1 MGKRIQNKSYEL
13 ISLEQQE
20 YLLNNYS
27 GKTLIDLESETG
39 INKRLI
45 GFLFNDKG
53 INIKIKPISP
63 EQHNFI
69 IENCN
74 NMTVNALAEKLGID
88 GKRLKGYVLREG
100 IEVKGNKVTLTDEQK
115 DFYLNNFDVISIL
128 EMAEKT
134 NVNRRYI
141 GNFLRESGCNTERI
155 MTNEQKEYILN
166 NYPNKTI
173 KDISSILNIDNRRIS
188 SFIKENNINVSYNPT
203 FNEEDV
209 KDIIQSY
216 KILTLDEIRKKY
228 KSSRNRISKI
238 IKENNINV
246 INKTI
251 VTLDIETLTVFDNIL
266 RNQWLNTNQLADL
279 INISIPTINKKLS
292 EHEKYGILPKEAL
305 IEKLISYSDTFK
317 LIHNDYVQNK
327 EDINCGKDY
336 VEELKLT
343 NNINLNVS
351 TIKSCIEIIDDNFDY
366 YHDKELIQK
375 INNMYYDKNLSTIKI
390 GKEFGKSSGWSRDL
404 IRKNGGECNKHI
416 IEIDINTLTVY
427 YNILNKE
434 LLNISQLSDLIN
446 MSIPTINKKLAG
458 HEKYN
463 DLSKELIIEK
473 LINRSNMFKLI
484 YNDYIENKE
493 NINHGKDYVE
503 ELKLTNNIKLN
514 NSTIKC
520 CIKIIDSNFKYY
532 YNKDLTEKIFNMYYN
547 KNLSTTK
554 IGKEFGKSSCW
565 SRNLIIKNGGELN
578 NSYSCAISGP
588 EMEIRDFLSIYIDDL
603 EYNNKKILNGQ
614 EIDILSEKHKIA
626 IEYNGLYYHSIES
639 GKDKNYHLNK
649 TTLANEKGYKLIH
662 IFEDEYLKNKDL
674 VLNKLLHLFDIQNK
688 ENIHAR
694 KCIIKEIK
702 TTNETNNFL
711 NKNHIQGSSK
721 STIKYGAYYDN
732 ILVSVMLFDNNTMF
746 YKNSDNKNKYELSRF
761 CVDNSY
767 NINGIANRLLK
778 QFIKDYKPIE
788 IISFADRRWTLNKDT
803 NLYIKLNFKLDNIG
817 NPNYF
822 WCKKQNRY
830 KAYTF
835 TKTKISKKEE
845 FKDIYSPEKTEIQM
859 MNEAGYV
866 RVYDCGLFRY
876 KLSL

>member
-188 SFIKENNINVSYNPT
+188 SFIKENNIEVSYNPI
-203 FNEEDV
+203 FNKEDV

-246 INKTI
+246 INKSI

-266 RNQWLNTNQLADL
+266 RNQWLNTNQLANL

-390 GKEFGKSSGWSRDL
+390 GKEFSRCPKWVGKL
-404 IRKNGGECNKHI
+404 IVKNGGICN
-416 IEIDINTLTVY
+416 NTY
-427 YNILNKE
+427 SYNISE
-434 LLNISQLSDLIN
+434 
-446 MSIPTINKKLAG
+446 
-458 HEKYN
+458 
-463 DLSKELIIEK
+463 
-473 LINRSNMFKLI
+473 
-484 YNDYIENKE
+484 
-493 NINHGKDYVE
+493 
-503 ELKLTNNIKLN
+503 
-514 NSTIKC
+514 
-520 CIKIIDSNFKYY
+520 
-532 YNKDLTEKIFNMYYN
+532 
-547 KNLSTTK
+547 
-554 IGKEFGKSSCW
+554 
-565 SRNLIIKNGGELN
+565 
-578 NSYSCAISGP
+578 P
-588 EMEIRDFLSIYIDDL
+588 EMEIRNFLSNYINDL
-603 EYNNKKILNGQ
+603 EYSNKKILNGQ
-614 EIDILSEKHKIA
+614 EIDILSEKYKIG
-626 IEYNGLYYHSIES
+626 IEYNGLYYHSIEF

-649 TTLANEKGYKLIH
+649 TVLANEKGYKLIH

-674 VLNKLLHLFDIQNK
+674 VLNKLLHLFNIENK

-694 KCIIKEIK
+694 KCVIKEIK
-702 TTNETNNFL
+702 TNNESNEFL
-711 NKNHIQGSSK
+711 NKNHIQGSTK
-721 STIKYGAYYDN
+721 STIKYGAYYND
-732 ILVSVMLFDNNTMF
+732 ILISVMVFDNNTMF
-746 YKNSDNKNKYELSRF
+746 YKNSDDKNKYELSRF
-761 CVDNSY
+761 CVDNKY

-778 QFIKDYKPIE
+778 QFIKDYKPVE
-788 IISFADRRWTLNKDT
+788 IISFADRRWTLNKDN

-817 NPNYF
+817 TPNYF

-830 KAYTF
+830 KSYNF
-835 TKTKISKKEE
+835 IKTKISKKEE

>member
-1 MGKRIQNKSYEL
+1 MGKRIQNKSYES

-115 DFYLNNFDVISIL
+115 DFYLNNFDIISIL

-155 MTNEQKEYILN
+155 MTDEQKNYILN
-166 NYPNKTI
+166 NYPNKSI
-173 KDISSILNIDNRRIS
+173 KDISSILNIDNRRVS
-188 SFIKENNINVSYNPT
+188 SFIKENNIEVSYNPT

-209 KDIIQSY
+209 KNIIESY

-228 KSSRNRISKI
+228 KSSRSRISKI

-251 VTLDIETLTVFDNIL
+251 VILDIETLTVFDNIL

-292 EHEKYGILPKEAL
+292 EHGKYGILPKETL

-317 LIHNDYVQNK
+317 LIYDNYVHNK

-336 VEELKLT
+336 IEELKT
-343 NNINLNVS
+343 INNLNLNVS
-351 TIKSCIEIIDDNFDY
+351 TIKSCIEIIDENFDY

-416 IEIDINTLTVY
+416 IEIDYNTLAVY
-427 YNILNKE
+427 YNLLNKE

-446 MSIPTINKKLAG
+446 MSIPTINKKLSG

-473 LINRSNMFKLI
+473 LINHSNIFKLI

-532 YNKDLTEKIFNMYYN
+532 YNKDLTKKIFNMYYD
-547 KNLSTTK
+547 KNLSTIK

-588 EMEIRDFLSIYIDDL
+588 EMEIRDFLSSYINDL

-674 VLNKLLHLFDIQNK
+674 VLNKLLHLFNIQNK

-721 STIKYGAYYDN
+721 STIKYGAYYNN

-778 QFIKDYKPIE
+778 QFIKDYNPIE
-788 IISFADRRWTLNKDT
+788 IISFADRRWTLNKDN
-803 NLYIKLNFKLDNIG
+803 NLYINLNFKLDNIG

-830 KAYTF
+830 KSYNF
-835 TKTKISKKEE
+835 IKTKISKKEE